1 MCEQPPG
8 SGWVWV
14 STGARPGSL
23 APTATT
29 GLHWHRRSLAPAPA
43 LRQTEDSSG
52 QASETLFSFSV
63 FFLFVSSFS
72 VVYHT
77 RCIWFARC
85 LYGDYP
91 LSLYR
96 CYWCFLS
103 TTIAP
108 VMFKKIR
115 DIWLTE
121 VSEVKYK
128 SDTAVWIGRASP
140 DRKDWRWPL

>member
-23 APTATT
+23 APT

-96 CYWCFLS
+96 CYLVFSINHNC
-103 TTIAP
+103 ACNVQKNP
-108 VMFKKIR
+108 R
-115 DIWLTE
+115 HLTQKCQKWNIK
-121 VSEVKYK
+121 V
-128 SDTAVWIGRASP
+128 TQRL
-140 DRKDWRWPL
+140 DRSRSGQEGLKVATL